1 MKESIKEFIA
11 DKFFKNN
18 VSINPKVKYIAV
30 DADGWVFGYSRY
42 PIIDESKKIWFI
54 AQDSDFIQSFKYES
68 KFDNK
73 IYVPVSMIDDFRKE
87 ITNAD
92 SIRNRIQAKIK
103 AAHKLENNNEEKE
116 KGKDMSKTA
125 ESLIKRLKPI
135 FLAGREI
142 NPYFATKFGYIAYTE
157 SKILKDSVE
166 YAAFLN
172 PVVFR
177 FSWMN
182 SDPNKAFQVI
192 LSHEEFCRWWNKG
205 LMLDSWWFDPEECC
219 SNIYEIKERRILTHD
234 VIIYDDNE
242 DEQ

>member
-1 MKESIKEFIA
+1 MKELIKEFIA
-11 DKFFKNN
+11 DELFKNN
-18 VSINPKVKYIAV
+18 ISINPEVKYIAV
-30 DADGWVFGYSRY
+30 DADGGVFGYARY
-42 PIIDESKKIWFI
+42 PTIYESTKTWVI
-54 AQDSDFIQSFKYES
+54 AQDSNYLQCFKYATEFNS
-68 KFDNK
+68 K
-73 IYVPVSMIDDFRKE
+73 IYVPVSMIGDFRKE

-103 AAHKLENNNEEKE
+103 AAHKLENKKEKG

-142 NPYFATKFGYIAYTE
+142 NPYFATRFGYIAYTE

-166 YAAFLN
+166 YAAFIN
-172 PVVFR
+172 PVAFR
-177 FSWMN
+177 FSRMN

-219 SNIYEIKERRILTHD
+219 SNIYEVKERRILTHD
-234 VIIYDDNE
+234 VITYDDTE